1 MLKTNISVIA
11 TVIVCLLFF
20 SSSIG
25 LAHET
30 AKLKDGHIQFKTG
43 SKGKKPDTRVIIQ
56 VYCNDGST
64 AAKNDP
70 VQTYGEFRHFTKNGP
85 IALTVDSSKAKYD
98 IKGGY
103 HMIKIEPAGDDFWTF
118 DYVLTLN
125 FDDGT
130 QLVYARYNR
139 KASAKKPVVRGQNL

>member
-1 MLKTNISVIA
+1 MLRINIKVVA
-11 TVIVCLLFF
+11 AIVGLLFLG
-20 SSSIG
+20 SSIA

-30 AKLKDGHIQFKTG
+30 AKLKDAHINFKTG
-43 SKGKKPDTRVIIQ
+43 AKGKKPDTRVIIQ

-85 IALTVDSSKAKYD
+85 IALTVDKSKAKYD

-103 HMIKIEPAGDDFWTF
+103 HMIKIEPASDDSWKF
-118 DYVLTLN
+118 DYVLTLD

-139 KASAKKPVVRGQNL
+139 KVNQKNPVVRGQNL